1 MVKYY
6 GRAKTRTGSVNTK
19 QYGIKMSGAPSTVGH
34 ASSVQRYIN
43 RRVDSLAGVC
53 GIPKQNGGSWRQSL
67 KNKHP
72 YCRTPASKCLAA
84 AGSVGHIKTP
94 YYKTPDSGV
103 KGCGK
108 GTA

>member
-6 GRAKTRTGSVNTK
+6 GRAKTRTGSVNTN
-19 QYGIKMSGAPSTVGH
+19 QYGIKMSGSVSSVGH

-53 GIPKQNGGSWRQSL
+53 GMPKQNGSSWRQSL

-72 YCRTPASKCLAA
+72 YCKPGVSKCLAA
-84 AGSVGHIKTP
+84 AGGVGRKHNS

-103 KGCGK
+103 KGCV
-108 GTA
+108 